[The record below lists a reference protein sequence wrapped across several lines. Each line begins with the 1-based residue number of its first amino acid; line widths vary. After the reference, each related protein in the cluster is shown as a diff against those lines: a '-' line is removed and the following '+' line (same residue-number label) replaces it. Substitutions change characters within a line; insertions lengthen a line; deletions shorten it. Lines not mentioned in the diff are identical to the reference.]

1 MGSKKTLEQRMALA
15 QDRLSKLKK
24 KRRRKKEKLEN
35 IKNLRLAVK
44 LQECLV

>member
-24 KRRRKKEKLEN
+24 RSVREGKESKGAYK
-35 IKNLRLAVK
+35 I
-44 LQECLV
+44 